1 MKQRKWLFSLSILL
15 AFIMLII
22 PFPAKASSH
31 SVYVIP
37 IDETVES
44 GMYEFLKGAVKEA
57 QENEAK
63 AIIFHMH
70 TPGGE
75 LQAAINI
82 GKLISN
88 TTIPTYVLVDNMA
101 ISAGAYIALNTDEI
115 YMTPGSTMGA
125 ATAITQDGNAA
136 DGKTQSFWLEA
147 MVQAAIASGKDPI
160 YAQAMVDPAV
170 EIPTIN
176 LDSKH
181 LLTLGTTSAL
191 EVGYSNGTV
200 ANLDTLLTHLGLEN
214 ENIVHKEQGFWVK
227 LARLVTNPY
236 IVPILLSI
244 GSIGLVLEL
253 YSPGFGLPGLAGISS
268 LLLFFYGH
276 LIVGLAGYESI
287 ILFVIG
293 IILIVL
299 EIYLPGGI
307 LGLLGVGSIVT
318 SLLLAGGSFVQ
329 MGYSIVI
336 AFLLTCLVIIL
347 MTKVIGK
354 NMKFLKKIILSE
366 ATTSEQGYVSNEDR
380 VDLIGKTGI
389 TLTQM
394 RPAGVALI
402 NGERLDVVSVG
413 DFIEKDVK
421 VKVVQVEGSRIV
433 ISVLTE

>member
-15 AFIMLII
+15 AFIILVI
-22 PFPAKASSH
+22 PFPAKASSP

-37 IDETVES
+37 INDTVES

-88 TTIPTYVLVDNMA
+88 TKIPTYVLVDNMA

-136 DGKTQSFWLEA
+136 DSKTQSFWLEA
-147 MVQAAIASGKDPI
+147 MAQAAIASGKDPI
-160 YAQAMVDPAV
+160 YAKAMVDPTI
-170 EIPTIN
+170 EIPAID
-176 LDSKH
+176 LDSTH

-200 ANLDTLLTHLGLEN
+200 ANLDALLTKLGLEN
-214 ENIVHKEQGFWVK
+214 ETIVHKEEGFAVQ
-227 LARLVTNPY
+227 LARLITNPY
-236 IVPILLSI
+236 VVPILLSI
-244 GSIGLVLEL
+244 ASIGLIVEL
-253 YSPGFGLPGLAGISS
+253 YSPGFGLPGLAGITS
-268 LLLFFYGH
+268 LMLFFYGH

-287 ILFVIG
+287 ILFVVG
-293 IILIVL
+293 IILIML
-299 EIYLPGGI
+299 ELFIPGGI
-307 LGLLGVGSIVT
+307 LGFLGLGSIVI
-318 SLLLAGGSFVQ
+318 SLLMAGGNLAHMSL
-329 MGYSIVI
+329 SITI
-336 AFLLTCLVIIL
+336 AFLLSGLVIII

>member
-1 MKQRKWLFSLSILL
+1 MNPFS
-15 AFIMLII
+15 
-22 PFPAKASSH
+22 AKANSN

-37 IDETVES
+37 IHETVES
-44 GMYEFLKGAVKEA
+44 GMYQFLKGAVNEA
-57 QENEAK
+57 EESGAK

-136 DGKTQSFWLEA
+136 DSKTQSFWLEA
-147 MVQAAIASGKDPI
+147 MAQAAIASGKDPI
-160 YAQAMVDPAV
+160 YAKAMVDPTI
-170 EIPTIN
+170 EIPAIN
-176 LDSKH
+176 LDSNH

-191 EVGYSNGTV
+191 EVGYSSGTV
-200 ANLDTLLTHLGLEN
+200 ANLDALLTKLGLEN
-214 ENIVHKEQGFWVK
+214 ETIVHKEEGFAVQ
-227 LARLVTNPY
+227 LARLITNPY
-236 IVPILLSI
+236 VVPILLSI
-244 GSIGLVLEL
+244 ASIGLIVEL
-253 YSPGFGLPGLAGISS
+253 YSPGFGLPGLAGITS
-268 LLLFFYGH
+268 LMLFFYGH

-287 ILFVIG
+287 ILFVVG
-293 IILIVL
+293 IILIML
-299 EIYLPGGI
+299 ELFIPGGI
-307 LGLLGVGSIVT
+307 LGFLGLGSIVI
-318 SLLLAGGSFVQ
+318 SLLMAGGNLAHMSL
-329 MGYSIVI
+329 SITI
-336 AFLLTCLVIIL
+336 AFLLSGLVIII

-354 NMKFLKKIILSE
+354 NMKFFKKIILTD
-366 ATTSEQGYVSNEDR
+366 ATTTEQGYVSNEDR
-380 VDLIGKTGI
+380 MDLIGQTGI

-433 ISVLTE
+433 ISVFTE